1 MTSRPA
7 EGLPPLLVMQRALAP
22 DARTPSFAG
31 RRVHHRGRRR
41 VLSLVLLA
49 LPLVVWKLDSC
60 WQPQRSAFIQKG
72 APQPEPAGDSSRT
85 ALWLFLSFASVG
97 AGCLVVTYVGGSRQ
111 PDRRVSK
118 LQDRIRHLLMCPAHA
133 AAPKRSLSGGATCA
147 NDALR
152 HLSAG
157 PWAGL
162 VLVSLYVATDL
173 SVFFAYDAANDEF
186 SREAAL
192 LISSVLALLIGGG
205 LSWWREGEAGLWRA
219 LAIRHWVRLLPISG
233 CFSVATWAQMH
244 AISNLSPVLV
254 KVFMQLKLPGTV
266 ILSALLLR
274 HRYTFLQINALMAI
288 FLAVTAFTCA
298 KVGKLDSLFAANA
311 SGELTSAATG
321 FVFATMAVVLNSL
334 ASIMGEL
341 AFRIS
346 EDVPYYT
353 TVVHIKV
360 GEILMALYL
369 MSLKPQ
375 APVPLRSL
383 LRDPASI
390 LAGFDAGTWLVVVLL
405 VLDSWMSGL
414 LVKRMSSVVKSV
426 AKCMSLVVTYVLAVF
441 ALQTEP
447 IVLIQ
452 LILALLVVNGIAAFS
467 YISSA
472 ETKQAKGP
480 PSSGSVA
487 A

>member
-1 MTSRPA
+1 
-7 EGLPPLLVMQRALAP
+7 
-22 DARTPSFAG
+22 
-31 RRVHHRGRRR
+31 
-41 VLSLVLLA
+41 
-49 LPLVVWKLDSC
+49 
-60 WQPQRSAFIQKG
+60 
-72 APQPEPAGDSSRT
+72 
-85 ALWLFLSFASVG
+85 
-97 AGCLVVTYVGGSRQ
+97 
-111 PDRRVSK
+111 
-118 LQDRIRHLLMCPAHA
+118 
-133 AAPKRSLSGGATCA
+133 
-147 NDALR
+147 
-152 HLSAG
+152 
-157 PWAGL
+157 
-162 VLVSLYVATDL
+162 
-173 SVFFAYDAANDEF
+173 
-186 SREAAL
+186 
-192 LISSVLALLIGGG
+192 
-205 LSWWREGEAGLWRA
+205 
-219 LAIRHWVRLLPISG
+219 
-233 CFSVATWAQMH
+233 
-244 AISNLSPVLV
+244 
-254 KVFMQLKLPGTV
+254 
-266 ILSALLLR
+266 
-274 HRYTFLQINALMAI
+274 
-288 FLAVTAFTCA
+288 VTAFTCA